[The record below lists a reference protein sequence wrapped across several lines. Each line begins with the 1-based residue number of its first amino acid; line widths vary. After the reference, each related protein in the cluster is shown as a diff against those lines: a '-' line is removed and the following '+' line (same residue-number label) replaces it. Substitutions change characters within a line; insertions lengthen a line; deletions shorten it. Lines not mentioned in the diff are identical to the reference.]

1 VNTRLKELEERR
13 LVLIDYS
20 AMQRDLLAQHA
31 AELKRP
37 IGTGEGF
44 IEVLKSHPVASAL
57 SVVLAGWAAKKLAK
71 VSLGMWLGKQVWRFA
86 SRRSRARSAD
96 EDPAA

>member
-13 LVLIDYS
+13 RELINYS
-20 AMQRDLLAQHA
+20 AMQRDLLAEHA

-37 IGTGEGF
+37 IGTDNGF
-44 IEVLKSHPVASAL
+44 IEILKSHPVASAL
-57 SVVLAGWAAKKLAK
+57 SVVLAGWATKKIAK

-86 SRRSRARSAD
+86 RRRSPCGSVDGDSA
-96 EDPAA
+96 A